1 MTFEELLKEWDKDT
15 FIDKTEVSNESIKIP
30 KLHAKYYRIYVSE
43 KLQLKKFESELKVL
57 KLEKYEFYTQGHTK
71 ESREKGWELPARG
84 MILKGDIPMY
94 MDADKELIEIS
105 LKIGIQ
111 QEKVDALESI
121 IKSIN
126 NRGFLLKSIVD
137 WSKFVNGVN

>member
-137 WSKFVNGVN
+137 WTKFVNGVN